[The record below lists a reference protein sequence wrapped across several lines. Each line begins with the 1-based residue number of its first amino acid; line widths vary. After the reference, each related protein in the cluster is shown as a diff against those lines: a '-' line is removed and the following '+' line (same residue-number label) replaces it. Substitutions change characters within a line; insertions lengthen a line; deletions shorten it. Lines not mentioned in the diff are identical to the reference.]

1 MSESLDGSNFPFIY
15 FLEIIKT
22 LPYWL
27 IIQYFC
33 SCRV

>member
-15 FLEIIKT
+15 FLIIKT